1 MALDWTPEW
10 DIEGRIERRLPAAVR
25 EPFERLDSSML
36 DFLDRYGITLLRYA
50 LALVFIWFGT
60 LKVIDRSP
68 VADLV
73 ADTVYWLPSGFF
85 VRFLGVW
92 EIAVGV
98 GLLIPVALR
107 LTLLLFWAQMAGTFL
122 VLIVHPGL
130 SFQDGNPLLL
140 TMTGEFVIKNLVLIT
155 AGLVIGSTLSNRR
168 RAAHAQRAPRPTP
181 DRDGP

>member
-1 MALDWTPEW
+1 MALNRTAGW
-10 DIEGRIERRLPAAVR
+10 DIERKVEKRLPAPVQHG
-25 EPFERLDSSML
+25 FERLDSVML
-36 DFLDRYGITLLRYA
+36 DFLDEYGVTLLRIA
-50 LALVFIWFGT
+50 VGVVFIWFGV

-73 ADTVYWLPSGFF
+73 ASTAYWLPSGFF

-92 EIAVGV
+92 EIIVGL

-130 SFQDGNPLLL
+130 SFQDSNPFLL
-140 TMTGEFVIKNLVLIT
+140 TMTGEFVVKNLVLIT
-155 AGLVIGSTLSNRR
+155 AGLVIGSSLRNPRN
-168 RAAHAQRAPRPTP
+168 RAPVANRAERPA
-181 DRDGP
+181 DGA